1 MDRVEKIIYD
11 NKIKLEF
18 IRDLIDN
25 YSFELDGGYWR
36 AVLEG
41 KLDGIQKILDALDKE
56 KNND

>member
-18 IRDLIDN
+18 IKDLINN
-25 YSFELDGGYWR
+25 YSFEFDGGYWR

-56 KNND
+56 

>member
-18 IRDLIDN
+18 IKDLINN

-41 KLDGIQKILDALDKE
+41 KIDGIQKMLDVLDKE
-56 KNND
+56 